1 MIAISKDVQ
10 RGILGSLGANYS
22 LLLRRSRDFDLYS
35 VPLYVAYTD
44 PLDRNF
50 LFSLIQMLWDRGENN
65 GYAAHLMNTA
75 ALGGPPNT
83 VLLHP
88 MFGDHEVTMWSAD
101 IMARTMGIPANYDM
115 VERTGLRL
123 GQADRHPDLFPGFG
137 LAPPRLRQPRQA
149 SGSGLIQWDGSTLGD
164 PTAIPPV
171 ADVPPRV
178 GRNPHDD
185 SANATTAAATR
196 RCSCARTARSPTRP
210 ISSSTRCR
218 SSSTAGS
225 VRRAGETR
233 HFWARRVGWAK
244 ASGLCPPS
252 EQRQLLPSRPP
263 KRRGRQLRR
272 IAVHAG
278 APARELEQVRD
289 LVGEHALAAL
299 AREEARV
306 VALPPRIAR
315 TRLITLAARSGKWR
329 ASQDS
334 KRSGHA
340 VRQAQHHLVHRA
352 RARARRRLDE
362 RGDLAVGE
370 AWHDRR
376 HHHADGDPRLR
387 ERLDRAQP
395 LVRRRRARLHHAADL
410 VVELVI
416 ETFTIAA
423 SCSASSRSRSMSR
436 VTRPLFVMIAN
447 GLRYFASTARQPRV
461 IRSRRSTGW

>member
-1 MIAISKDVQ
+1 MNQIQSQFPDEFAALFEAGGIGQGVSAPPNRLFFDPTDAVNPSDPQGALYGDGLPDSVGTMATRYMCQIPEVALVRGPAKAGIYGHGLLDSRVAITYDGVDDISREHDYMFCAVDWFGFATGDLPNVASTLIDLSFFQVVPDGDPAGDPQLRVPRAPAAAPERVRLAPRVPGRSGAPLFDRSAVYYDGNSQGGILGGAVIAISKDVQ

-137 LAPPRLRQPRQA
+137 LAHLDFANPAQA
-149 SGSGLIQWDGSTLGD
+149 SGSGLVQWDGATLGD

-185 SANATTAAATR
+185 SA
-196 RCSCARTARSPTRP
+196 
-210 ISSSTRCR
+210 
-218 SSSTAGS
+218 
-225 VRRAGETR
+225 
-233 HFWARRVGWAK
+233 
-244 ASGLCPPS
+244 
-252 EQRQLLPSRPP
+252 
-263 KRRGRQLRR
+263 
-272 IAVHAG
+272 
-278 APARELEQVRD
+278 
-289 LVGEHALAAL
+289 
-299 AREEARV
+299 
-306 VALPPRIAR
+306 
-315 TRLITLAARSGKWR
+315 
-329 ASQDS
+329 
-334 KRSGHA
+334 KRS
-340 VRQAQHHLVHRA
+340 
-352 RARARRRLDE
+352 
-362 RGDLAVGE
+362 
-370 AWHDRR
+370 
-376 HHHADGDPRLR
+376 DGRCHKALFLRPNGQITDPT
-387 ERLDRAQP
+387 
-395 LVRRRRARLHHAADL
+395 DL
-410 VVELVI
+410 VVDKGPIVVDGRL
-416 ETFTIAA
+416 
-423 SCSASSRSRSMSR
+423 C
-436 VTRPLFVMIAN
+436 P
-447 GLRYFASTARQPRV
+447 
-461 IRSRRSTGW
+461 